1 MQLTRVRTNQNKTH
15 TDISVTFMSV
25 LEQPSSE
32 VTMWNPLTL
41 WNLWPG
47 KKVVT
52 WKQSC
57 DLETK
62 LWTGNKTVTWKQ
74 SCDLET
80 KLSLGCKVV
89 TWKQSCDL
97 EITSSNK
104 EYPTMKT
111 CVTNVRTWL
120 DSWFWFPKSRI
131 FHIKKLALT
140 IEIIYF
146 GCSNTSAI

>member
-1 MQLTRVRTNQNKTH
+1 MQHFSHFHVG
-15 TDISVTFMSV
+15 F
-25 LEQPSSE
+25 EAAF
-32 VTMWNPLTL
+32 L
-41 WNLWPG
+41 WSDNVESPNI
-47 KKVVT
+47 VEYVT
-52 WKQSC
+52 WKKSC

-62 LWTGNKTVTWKQ
+62 FWTGNKAVTWKQ
-74 SCDLET
+74 ICDLET
-80 KLSLGCKVV
+80 KLSPGCKVV

-111 CVTNVRTWL
+111 CVTNVMTWV